1 MKIYLTISLVCLT
14 VSVSS
19 QQQLGK
25 AEREAYK
32 ETDPARL
39 SFLLTKSCSTQTEK
53 VKAIFSWITDNIAYY
68 RPVAKNRKT
77 KNKVIFFEQEELD
90 DKALPSLT
98 DRVAVKVLQEKTAVC
113 EGYARLF
120 KSLCEHAGIRAEI
133 ITGYARTDANKTNAN
148 FRSNHTWNAVY
159 IDSSWFLLDVTWAS
173 GYISMPSGDFVKY
186 YDSGYFL
193 SSPAKFVQHHYPDD
207 TRWTLLPETPVLGE
221 FRFMPYRQRSYS
233 KYFIKSYL
241 PSKGIIEAVVGDT
254 IRLELQLDLVRR
266 DMGVS
271 PDSLSELLVQQAVP
285 SYVYIKPVAVNGAR
299 VTYDFPVDNENKQWL
314 YVMYNEDVLLR
325 YKLNIRKTK
334 ESIAAN

>member
-1 MKIYLTISLVCLT
+1 MKICLTITFLCLT
-14 VSVSS
+14 VSVLS
-19 QQQLGK
+19 QRQLGK
-25 AEREAYK
+25 TEREAYH

-53 VKAIFSWITDNIAYY
+53 VKAIFFWITDNIAYY
-68 RPVAKNRKT
+68 RPVAKNRKV
-77 KNKVIFFEQEELD
+77 KNRTVFFDEEETGN
-90 DKALPSLT
+90 KALPSLT
-98 DRVAVKVLQEKTAVC
+98 ERVAVKVLQEKTAVC

-133 ITGYARTDANKTNAN
+133 ITGYARTDANKANAN

-173 GYISMPSGDFVKY
+173 GYISMPSGDFVKQ
-186 YDSGYFL
+186 YDSEYFL
-193 SSPAKFVQHHYPDD
+193 GSPARFVQHHYPDD
-207 TRWTLLPETPVLGE
+207 TRWTLLQETPLLGE
-221 FRFMPYRQRSYS
+221 FRYMPFRQRSYS
-233 KYFIKSYL
+233 KYFIKSYF

-254 IRLELQLDLVRR
+254 IRLELQLDLARR
-266 DMGVS
+266 DMEIS

-285 SYVYIKPVAVNGAR
+285 SYVYIKPVAVNGER
-299 VTYDFPVDNENKQWL
+299 VTYDFPVDNEHTQWL